1 MSGPGN
7 RQQPDTASDEHPSVG
22 ELVSRASEQLSTLVR
37 QEMQLARAE
46 LTEKGKQAGRGGGLL
61 GAAGAVAYIGLMVL
75 AAAAVAAL
83 SLELPVWASALIVCG
98 VLFLTAGALAAAGR
112 KRLGRATPPMPEK
125 ALDSVRA
132 DVAEIKER
140 AAR

>member
-1 MSGPGN
+1 M
-7 RQQPDTASDEHPSVG
+7 RQPDTKADEHPSVG

-37 QEMQLARAE
+37 QELQLARTE
-46 LTEKGKQAGRGGGLL
+46 LAEKGKQAGRGGGLL
-61 GAAGAVAYIGLMVL
+61 GAAGAVAYVAFMVL

-83 SLELPVWASALIVCG
+83 ALELPVWASALIVSG

-112 KRLGRATPPMPEK
+112 KRLGRAAPPVPEQ

>member
-1 MSGPGN
+1 MPQAAADGH
-7 RQQPDTASDEHPSVG
+7 ASVG

-37 QEMQLARAE
+37 QEMQLAKAE
-46 LTEKGKQAGRGGGLL
+46 LTEKGKQAGFGGGLF
-61 GAAGAVAYIGLMVL
+61 GAAGAVAYVGFMVL

-83 SLELPVWASALIVCG
+83 SLALPVWAGALIVSG
-98 VLFLTAGALAAAGR
+98 VLFLTAGVLAAAGR
-112 KRLGRATPPMPEK
+112 QRFTKAAPPMPER
-125 ALDSVRA
+125 AIDSVRA